1 MYLHLFQLAIA
12 RKEIQMNPQV
22 PGFLFPFLSF
32 STFATLAALLFG
44 LNRSLTAANW
54 PAHDRGRA
62 IWGGAA
68 FLAAFYLAAL
78 LPARSGFYASAGSKI
93 PTIQFGLLIPI
104 VAGILMFFLWSPFR
118 RVIEAVPQ
126 QWLVG
131 VQLYRTLGVIFLV
144 LYAIGRLPAVFAVPA
159 GAGDVLVG
167 LLAPLVATAQAR
179 KWRNANALLRAWNL
193 LGLADLVVALTTG
206 FLTSPSPLQR
216 FAFDAPNVLIT
227 RYPLVI
233 VPVFLVPLAILL
245 HLASL
250 QKLRQTENAQT
261 TRHPI
266 FIPERG

>member
-1 MYLHLFQLAIA
+1 
-12 RKEIQMNPQV
+12 MNPQV
-22 PGFLFPFLSF
+22 PSFLFPFLSL

-68 FLAAFYLAAL
+68 LLAGFYLAAL

-104 VAGILMFFLWSPFR
+104 VAGVLLFFLWRPLR
-118 RVIEAVPQ
+118 RVIEVVPQ

-144 LYAIGRLPAVFAVPA
+144 LYAIGRLPAAFAIPA
-159 GAGDVLVG
+159 GGGDVLVG
-167 LLAPLVATAQAR
+167 LLAPLVAIAQTR
-179 KWRNANALLRAWNL
+179 KLRNANSLLRAWNL

-206 FLTSPSPLQR
+206 FLTSPSALQR
-216 FAFDAPNVLIT
+216 LAFDAPNVLIS

-233 VPVFLVPLAILL
+233 VPVFLVPIAILL

-250 QKLRQTENAQT
+250 QKLRHAENAQT

-266 FIPERG
+266 FVPERG